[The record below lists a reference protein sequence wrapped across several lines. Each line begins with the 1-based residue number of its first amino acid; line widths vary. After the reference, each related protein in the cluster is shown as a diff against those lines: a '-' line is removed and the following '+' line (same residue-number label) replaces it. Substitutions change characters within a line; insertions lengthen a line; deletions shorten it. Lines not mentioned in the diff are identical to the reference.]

1 MELSNASLDKNKDG
15 KLQYVLLKGEEGH
28 PDAEGRTER
37 VKAVLEEN
45 GIILEELE
53 MNNANWDILQA
64 QTLMD
69 AWIKK
74 HENNIEFIFSN
85 NDAMA
90 LGALKSIQK
99 EGYNT
104 LEAYDGVTAVEMAIN
119 EKPDLILLD
128 VMIPKLDGISVCKKI
143 RYALNIS
150 NIPILMIS
158 AKDTESDKIVGLEM
172 GADDYITKP
181 FQIRE
186 VMARIKA
193 NLRKAELNA
202 NMEINSQKNEDK
214 DNIIKVG
221 DLTLDLKKVEAR
233 VKGEVINL
241 TKKEFDVL
249 KYLASQPG
257 QVVTR
262 EMLLRDVWEYEEYVG
277 AIRTID
283 VTMNRIRD
291 KIEKD
296 KANPKILITK
306 RGVGYYVTDR
316 N

>member
-1 MELSNASLDKNKDG
+1 MEEMIEKDKKTILVVDDEKSIMELLVFNL
-15 KLQYVLLKGEEGH
+15 
-28 PDAEGRTER
+28 
-37 VKAVLEEN
+37 
-45 GIILEELE
+45 
-53 MNNANWDILQA
+53 
-64 QTLMD
+64 
-69 AWIKK
+69 
-74 HENNIEFIFSN
+74 
-85 NDAMA
+85 
-90 LGALKSIQK
+90 QK

-104 LEAYDGVTAVEMAIN
+104 LEAYDGATAVEMALN

-158 AKDTESDKIVGLEM
+158 AKDSESDKIVGLEM

-202 NMEINSQKNEDK
+202 NMENAQNQKEDK
-214 DNIIKVG
+214 DDIIKVG
-221 DLTLDLKKVEAR
+221 DLTLDLKKIEVK

-262 EMLLRDVWEYEEYVG
+262 EMLLREVWEYEEYVG

-306 RGVGYYVTDR
+306 RGVGYYVTDKT
-316 N
+316 

>member
-1 MELSNASLDKNKDG
+1 MENMLEKDKKTILVVDDE
-15 KLQYVLLKGEEGH
+15 QDIRELL
-28 PDAEGRTER
+28 
-37 VKAVLEEN
+37 VFNL
-45 GIILEELE
+45 
-53 MNNANWDILQA
+53 
-64 QTLMD
+64 
-69 AWIKK
+69 
-74 HENNIEFIFSN
+74 
-85 NDAMA
+85 
-90 LGALKSIQK
+90 QK

-104 LEAYDGVTAVEMAIN
+104 LEAADGAAAVDLALN
-119 EKPDLILLD
+119 GKPDLILLD

-186 VMARIKA
+186 VMARVKA
-193 NLRKAELNA
+193 HLRKAESLN
-202 NMEINSQKNEDK
+202 S
-214 DNIIKVG
+214 DNIQTQKTENTEDIIRVG
-221 DLTLDLKKVEAR
+221 DLTLDLKKIEVR
-233 VKGEVINL
+233 VKGEIINL

-249 KYLASQPG
+249 HYLASQPG

-262 EMLLRDVWEYEEYVG
+262 EMLLREVWEYEEYVG

-316 N
+316 S

>member
-1 MELSNASLDKNKDG
+1 MENIVDKDKKTILVVDDEKNIMD
-15 KLQYVLLKGEEGH
+15 LL
-28 PDAEGRTER
+28 
-37 VKAVLEEN
+37 VFNL
-45 GIILEELE
+45 
-53 MNNANWDILQA
+53 
-64 QTLMD
+64 
-69 AWIKK
+69 
-74 HENNIEFIFSN
+74 
-85 NDAMA
+85 
-90 LGALKSIQK
+90 QK

-104 LEAYDGVTAVEMAIN
+104 LEAYDGITAVDMALK

-128 VMIPKLDGISVCKKI
+128 IMIPKLDGISVCKKI

-158 AKDTESDKIVGLEM
+158 ARDTESDKIVGLEM

-193 NLRKAELNA
+193 NLRKAELNS
-202 NMEINSQKNEDK
+202 NMEIYQNSKQEDK
-214 DNIIKVG
+214 NNIIKVG
-221 DLTLDLKKVEAR
+221 DLSLDIKKIEVK

-249 KYLASQPG
+249 RYLASQPG

-296 KANPKILITK
+296 KSNPKILITK
-306 RGVGYYVTDR
+306 RGVGYYVTDKD
-316 N
+316 

>member
-1 MELSNASLDKNKDG
+1 MEKEKKTILVVDDEKTIMELLVFNL
-15 KLQYVLLKGEEGH
+15 
-28 PDAEGRTER
+28 
-37 VKAVLEEN
+37 
-45 GIILEELE
+45 
-53 MNNANWDILQA
+53 
-64 QTLMD
+64 
-69 AWIKK
+69 
-74 HENNIEFIFSN
+74 
-85 NDAMA
+85 
-90 LGALKSIQK
+90 QK

-104 LEAYDGVTAVEMAIN
+104 LEAYDGATAVDLALN
-119 EKPDLILLD
+119 GKPDLILLD

-158 AKDTESDKIVGLEM
+158 ARDTESDKIVGLEM

-186 VMARIKA
+186 VMARVKA
-193 NLRKAELNA
+193 HLRKAENLNIDNA
-202 NMEINSQKNEDK
+202 QAPKVENSEE
-214 DNIIKVG
+214 IIKVG
-221 DLTLDLKKVEAR
+221 DLTLDLKKVEVR
-233 VKGEVINL
+233 VKGEPINL

-249 KYLASQPG
+249 KYLATQPG
-257 QVVTR
+257 QVITR

-291 KIEKD
+291 KIERD

-306 RGVGYYVTDR
+306 RGVGYYLTDR
-316 N
+316 G

>member
-1 MELSNASLDKNKDG
+1 ME
-15 KLQYVLLKGEEGH
+15 
-28 PDAEGRTER
+28 
-37 VKAVLEEN
+37 
-45 GIILEELE
+45 GII
-53 MNNANWDILQA
+53 DRDKKTILVV
-64 QTLMD
+64 D
-69 AWIKK
+69 DEK
-74 HENNIEFIFSN
+74 NIRDLLVFN
-85 NDAMA
+85 LQN
-90 LGALKSIQK
+90 

-104 LEAYDGVTAVEMAIN
+104 LEAEDGLQAVDIALKES
-119 EKPDLILLD
+119 PDLILLD
-128 VMIPKLDGISVCKKI
+128 VMLPKLDGKSVCKKL
-143 RYALNIS
+143 RYSLNMS

-158 AKDTESDKIVGLEM
+158 AKDTETDKIVGLEI

-186 VMARIKA
+186 VIARIKA
-193 NLRKAELNA
+193 NLRKSELNSTI
-202 NMEINSQKNEDK
+202 EIQNKEDK
-214 DNIIKVG
+214 NDIIKVG
-221 DLTLDLKKVEAR
+221 DLTLDLKRVEVKV
-233 VKGEVINL
+233 KDEVINL

-306 RGVGYYVTDR
+306 RGSGYYVTDK

>member
-1 MELSNASLDKNKDG
+1 MEEIVEKEKKTILVVDDEKSIMELLVFNL
-15 KLQYVLLKGEEGH
+15 
-28 PDAEGRTER
+28 
-37 VKAVLEEN
+37 
-45 GIILEELE
+45 
-53 MNNANWDILQA
+53 
-64 QTLMD
+64 
-69 AWIKK
+69 
-74 HENNIEFIFSN
+74 
-85 NDAMA
+85 
-90 LGALKSIQK
+90 QK

-104 LEAYDGVTAVEMAIN
+104 LEAYDGVSAVDMAIN

-202 NMEINSQKNEDK
+202 NIDAMNVKKSEDK
-214 DNIIKVG
+214 SNDIIKVG
-221 DLTLDLKKVEAR
+221 DLSLDLKKVEAK

-249 KYLASQPG
+249 KFLASQPG

-262 EMLLRDVWEYEEYVG
+262 ENLLREVWEYEEYVG

-306 RGVGYYVTDR
+306 RGVGYYVTDKS
-316 N
+316 

>member
-1 MELSNASLDKNKDG
+1 MKEIIKKDKKTILVVDDEKSIMELLVFNL
-15 KLQYVLLKGEEGH
+15 
-28 PDAEGRTER
+28 
-37 VKAVLEEN
+37 
-45 GIILEELE
+45 
-53 MNNANWDILQA
+53 
-64 QTLMD
+64 
-69 AWIKK
+69 
-74 HENNIEFIFSN
+74 
-85 NDAMA
+85 
-90 LGALKSIQK
+90 QK

-104 LEAYDGVTAVEMAIN
+104 LEAYDGVTAVEMAMN

-202 NMEINSQKNEDK
+202 NMDSMNSQKNEDK
-214 DNIIKVG
+214 DDIIKVG
-221 DLTLDLKKVEAR
+221 DLTLDLKKIEAR

-262 EMLLRDVWEYEEYVG
+262 EMLLREVWEYEEYVG

-306 RGVGYYVTDR
+306 RGVGYYVTDK

>member
-1 MELSNASLDKNKDG
+1 MEELVEKDKKTILVVDDEQSIMELLVFNL
-15 KLQYVLLKGEEGH
+15 
-28 PDAEGRTER
+28 
-37 VKAVLEEN
+37 
-45 GIILEELE
+45 
-53 MNNANWDILQA
+53 
-64 QTLMD
+64 
-69 AWIKK
+69 
-74 HENNIEFIFSN
+74 
-85 NDAMA
+85 
-90 LGALKSIQK
+90 QK

-104 LEAYDGVTAVEMAIN
+104 LEAYDGATAVDMALN
-119 EKPDLILLD
+119 KKPDLILLD

-193 NLRKAELNA
+193 NLRKADLNSNIELNT
-202 NMEINSQKNEDK
+202 QKNEDK

-249 KYLASQPG
+249 RYLASQPG

-262 EMLLRDVWEYEEYVG
+262 EMLLREVWEYEEYVG

-316 N
+316 S

>member
-1 MELSNASLDKNKDG
+1 MENIIDRDKKTILVVDDEKNIRDLLVFN
-15 KLQYVLLKGEEGH
+15 LQ
-28 PDAEGRTER
+28 
-37 VKAVLEEN
+37 N
-45 GIILEELE
+45 
-53 MNNANWDILQA
+53 
-64 QTLMD
+64 
-69 AWIKK
+69 
-74 HENNIEFIFSN
+74 
-85 NDAMA
+85 
-90 LGALKSIQK
+90 

-104 LEAYDGVTAVEMAIN
+104 LEAGDGIQAVDIALKES
-119 EKPDLILLD
+119 PDLILLD
-128 VMIPKLDGISVCKKI
+128 VMLPKLDGKSVCKKL
-143 RYALNIS
+143 RYSLNMS

-158 AKDTESDKIVGLEM
+158 AKDTETDKIVGLEI

-186 VMARIKA
+186 VIARVKA
-193 NLRKAELNA
+193 NLRKSELTA
-202 NMEINSQKNEDK
+202 GLEVQTKEEKSD
-214 DNIIKVG
+214 IIKVG
-221 DLTLDLKKVEAR
+221 DLSLDLKRVEAK
-233 VKGEVINL
+233 VKDEVINL

-296 KANPKILITK
+296 KSNPKILKIG
-306 RGVGYYVTDR
+306 RAHV
-316 N
+316 

>member
-1 MELSNASLDKNKDG
+1 MEELVEKEKKTILVVDDEQSIMELLVFNL
-15 KLQYVLLKGEEGH
+15 
-28 PDAEGRTER
+28 
-37 VKAVLEEN
+37 
-45 GIILEELE
+45 
-53 MNNANWDILQA
+53 
-64 QTLMD
+64 
-69 AWIKK
+69 
-74 HENNIEFIFSN
+74 
-85 NDAMA
+85 
-90 LGALKSIQK
+90 QK

-104 LEAYDGVTAVEMAIN
+104 LEAYDGVTAVEMAMN

-128 VMIPKLDGISVCKKI
+128 VMIPKIDGISVCKKI

-202 NMEINSQKNEDK
+202 NIDIMNNTPKQEEKEDV
-214 DNIIKVG
+214 IKVG
-221 DLTLDLKKVEAR
+221 DLTLDLKKIEAR

-262 EMLLRDVWEYEEYVG
+262 EMLLREVWEYEEYVG

-316 N
+316 YS

>member
-1 MELSNASLDKNKDG
+1 MENLVEKDKKTILVVDDEKAIMELLVFNL
-15 KLQYVLLKGEEGH
+15 
-28 PDAEGRTER
+28 
-37 VKAVLEEN
+37 
-45 GIILEELE
+45 
-53 MNNANWDILQA
+53 
-64 QTLMD
+64 
-69 AWIKK
+69 
-74 HENNIEFIFSN
+74 
-85 NDAMA
+85 
-90 LGALKSIQK
+90 QK

-104 LEAYDGVTAVEMAIN
+104 LEAYDGITAVDMALKG
-119 EKPDLILLD
+119 KPDLILLD

-193 NLRKAELNA
+193 HLRKAESLNLESA
-202 NMEINSQKNEDK
+202 QTQKSEEK
-214 DNIIKVG
+214 DDIIKVG
-221 DLTLDLKKVEAR
+221 DLTLDLKKIEVK
-233 VKGEVINL
+233 VKGEIINL

-262 EMLLRDVWEYEEYVG
+262 EMLLREVWEYEEYVG

-306 RGVGYYVTDR
+306 RGVGYYVTDK

>member
-1 MELSNASLDKNKDG
+1 MEEIVEKDKKTILVVDDEQSIMELLVFY
-15 KLQYVLLKGEEGH
+15 L
-28 PDAEGRTER
+28 
-37 VKAVLEEN
+37 
-45 GIILEELE
+45 
-53 MNNANWDILQA
+53 
-64 QTLMD
+64 
-69 AWIKK
+69 
-74 HENNIEFIFSN
+74 
-85 NDAMA
+85 
-90 LGALKSIQK
+90 QK

-128 VMIPKLDGISVCKKI
+128 VMIPKMDGISVCKKI

-193 NLRKAELNA
+193 NLRKAELNTNIDA
-202 NMEINSQKNEDK
+202 MNNKKNEDK
-214 DNIIKVG
+214 NDIIKVG
-221 DLTLDLKKVEAR
+221 DLSLDLKKVEAK

-262 EMLLRDVWEYEEYVG
+262 EMLLREVWEYEEYVG

-306 RGVGYYVTDR
+306 RGVGYYVTDK

>member
-1 MELSNASLDKNKDG
+1 MKGGSFVVENIVEKDKKTILVVDDEPNIVD
-15 KLQYVLLKGEEGH
+15 LL
-28 PDAEGRTER
+28 
-37 VKAVLEEN
+37 VFNL
-45 GIILEELE
+45 
-53 MNNANWDILQA
+53 
-64 QTLMD
+64 
-69 AWIKK
+69 
-74 HENNIEFIFSN
+74 
-85 NDAMA
+85 
-90 LGALKSIQK
+90 QK
-99 EGYNT
+99 EGYDT
-104 LEAYDGVTAVEMAIN
+104 IVATDGITAVDMALK

-143 RYALNIS
+143 RYAFNIS
-150 NIPILMIS
+150 NMPILMIS

-193 NLRKAELNA
+193 NLRKAELNT
-202 NMEINSQKNEDK
+202 NMEMYQNAKQEDK
-214 DNIIKVG
+214 SDIIKVG
-221 DLTLDLKKVEAR
+221 DLSLDLKKVEVK

-262 EMLLRDVWEYEEYVG
+262 EDLLRNVWEYEEYVG

-306 RGVGYYVTDR
+306 RGVGYYVTDK

>member
-1 MELSNASLDKNKDG
+1 MENIVEKDKKTILVVDDEPNIVD
-15 KLQYVLLKGEEGH
+15 LL
-28 PDAEGRTER
+28 
-37 VKAVLEEN
+37 VFNL
-45 GIILEELE
+45 
-53 MNNANWDILQA
+53 
-64 QTLMD
+64 
-69 AWIKK
+69 
-74 HENNIEFIFSN
+74 
-85 NDAMA
+85 
-90 LGALKSIQK
+90 QK
-99 EGYNT
+99 EGYDT
-104 LEAYDGVTAVEMAIN
+104 IVATDGITAVDMAIK

-193 NLRKAELNA
+193 NLRKAELNS
-202 NMEINSQKNEDK
+202 NMEMYQNAKQEDK
-214 DNIIKVG
+214 NDIIKVG
-221 DLTLDLKKVEAR
+221 DLSLDLKKVEVK

-306 RGVGYYVTDR
+306 RGVGYYITDKC
-316 N
+316 

>member
-1 MELSNASLDKNKDG
+1 MEGVIDRDKKTILVVDDEKNIRDLLVFN
-15 KLQYVLLKGEEGH
+15 LQ
-28 PDAEGRTER
+28 
-37 VKAVLEEN
+37 N
-45 GIILEELE
+45 
-53 MNNANWDILQA
+53 
-64 QTLMD
+64 
-69 AWIKK
+69 
-74 HENNIEFIFSN
+74 
-85 NDAMA
+85 
-90 LGALKSIQK
+90 

-104 LEAYDGVTAVEMAIN
+104 LEAEDGLQAVDVALKES
-119 EKPDLILLD
+119 PDLILLD
-128 VMIPKLDGISVCKKI
+128 VMLPKLDGKSVCKKL
-143 RYALNIS
+143 RYSLNMS

-158 AKDTESDKIVGLEM
+158 AKDTETDKIVGLEI

-186 VMARIKA
+186 VIARVKA
-193 NLRKAELNA
+193 NLRKSELNS
-202 NMEINSQKNEDK
+202 NIENQNKDDKNS
-214 DNIIKVG
+214 IIKVG
-221 DLTLDLKKVEAR
+221 DLTLDLKRVEVKV
-233 VKGEVINL
+233 KDEVINL

-306 RGVGYYVTDR
+306 RGSGYYVTDK

>member
-1 MELSNASLDKNKDG
+1 MEEIVEKDKKTILVVDDEQSIMELLVFNL
-15 KLQYVLLKGEEGH
+15 
-28 PDAEGRTER
+28 
-37 VKAVLEEN
+37 
-45 GIILEELE
+45 
-53 MNNANWDILQA
+53 
-64 QTLMD
+64 
-69 AWIKK
+69 
-74 HENNIEFIFSN
+74 
-85 NDAMA
+85 
-90 LGALKSIQK
+90 QK

-128 VMIPKLDGISVCKKI
+128 VMIPKMDGISVCKKI
-143 RYALNIS
+143 RYALNIA

-193 NLRKAELNA
+193 NLRKSELNA
-202 NMEINSQKNEDK
+202 NIEINTRKSEDK
-214 DNIIKVG
+214 NDIIRVG
-221 DLTLDLKKVEAR
+221 DLSLDLKKVEAK

-262 EMLLRDVWEYEEYVG
+262 EMLLREVWEYEEYVG

-306 RGVGYYVTDR
+306 RGVGYYVTDKS
-316 N
+316 

>member
-1 MELSNASLDKNKDG
+1 MEELIEKDKKTILVVDDEQSIMELLVFNL
-15 KLQYVLLKGEEGH
+15 
-28 PDAEGRTER
+28 
-37 VKAVLEEN
+37 
-45 GIILEELE
+45 
-53 MNNANWDILQA
+53 
-64 QTLMD
+64 
-69 AWIKK
+69 
-74 HENNIEFIFSN
+74 
-85 NDAMA
+85 
-90 LGALKSIQK
+90 QK

-202 NMEINSQKNEDK
+202 NIDVMNSKKNDDK
-214 DNIIKVG
+214 DDIIKVG
-221 DLTLDLKKVEAR
+221 DLSLDLKKVEAK

-262 EMLLRDVWEYEEYVG
+262 EMLLREVWEYEEYVG

-306 RGVGYYVTDR
+306 RGVGYYVTDKS
-316 N
+316 

>member
-1 MELSNASLDKNKDG
+1 MEELVEKDKKTILVVDDEQSIMELLVFNL
-15 KLQYVLLKGEEGH
+15 
-28 PDAEGRTER
+28 
-37 VKAVLEEN
+37 
-45 GIILEELE
+45 
-53 MNNANWDILQA
+53 
-64 QTLMD
+64 
-69 AWIKK
+69 
-74 HENNIEFIFSN
+74 
-85 NDAMA
+85 
-90 LGALKSIQK
+90 QK

-104 LEAYDGVTAVEMAIN
+104 LEAYDGATAVDMALN
-119 EKPDLILLD
+119 KKPDLILLD

-150 NIPILMIS
+150 NIPILMLS

-186 VMARIKA
+186 LMARIKA
-193 NLRKAELNA
+193 NLRKADLNSNIELNA
-202 NMEINSQKNEDK
+202 QKNEDRE
-214 DNIIKVG
+214 NIIKVG
-221 DLTLDLKKVEAR
+221 DLTLDLKKVEAK

-262 EMLLRDVWEYEEYVG
+262 EMLLREVWEYEEYVG

>member
-1 MELSNASLDKNKDG
+1 MEGFIDRDKRTILVVDDEKNIRDLLVFN
-15 KLQYVLLKGEEGH
+15 LQ
-28 PDAEGRTER
+28 
-37 VKAVLEEN
+37 N
-45 GIILEELE
+45 
-53 MNNANWDILQA
+53 
-64 QTLMD
+64 
-69 AWIKK
+69 
-74 HENNIEFIFSN
+74 
-85 NDAMA
+85 
-90 LGALKSIQK
+90 

-104 LEAYDGVTAVEMAIN
+104 LEAEDGLQAVDVALKEN
-119 EKPDLILLD
+119 PDLILLD
-128 VMIPKLDGISVCKKI
+128 VMLPKLDGKSVCKKL
-143 RYALNIS
+143 RYSLNMS

-158 AKDTESDKIVGLEM
+158 AKDTETDKIVGLEI

-186 VMARIKA
+186 VIARVKA
-193 NLRKAELNA
+193 NLRKTDLNT
-202 NMEINSQKNEDK
+202 NLDNQNKEDK
-214 DNIIKVG
+214 SDVIRVG
-221 DLTLDLKKVEAR
+221 DLSLDLKRVEVR
-233 VKGEVINL
+233 VRDEVINL

-306 RGVGYYVTDR
+306 RGSGYYVTDKG
-316 N
+316 

>member
-1 MELSNASLDKNKDG
+1 MEEVVEKDKKTILVVDDEKSIMELLVFNL
-15 KLQYVLLKGEEGH
+15 
-28 PDAEGRTER
+28 
-37 VKAVLEEN
+37 
-45 GIILEELE
+45 
-53 MNNANWDILQA
+53 
-64 QTLMD
+64 
-69 AWIKK
+69 
-74 HENNIEFIFSN
+74 
-85 NDAMA
+85 
-90 LGALKSIQK
+90 QK

-202 NMEINSQKNEDK
+202 NMDIMNSQKNEDK
-214 DNIIKVG
+214 DDIIRVG
-221 DLTLDLKKVEAR
+221 DLTLDLKKIEAK

-262 EMLLRDVWEYEEYVG
+262 EMLLREVWEYEEYVG

-306 RGVGYYVTDR
+306 RGVGYYVVG
-316 N
+316 NK

>member
-1 MELSNASLDKNKDG
+1 M
-15 KLQYVLLKGEEGH
+15 
-28 PDAEGRTER
+28 
-37 VKAVLEEN
+37 
-45 GIILEELE
+45 EELE
-53 MNNANWDILQA
+53 EKDKKTILVV
-64 QTLMD
+64 D
-69 AWIKK
+69 D
-74 HENNIEFIFSN
+74 E
-85 NDAMA
+85 
-90 LGALKSIQK
+90 KSIMELLVFNLQK

-104 LEAYDGVTAVEMAIN
+104 IEAYDGMTAVDKAIN

-128 VMIPKLDGISVCKKI
+128 VMLPKLDGISVCKKI
-143 RYALNIS
+143 KYALNMS
-150 NIPILMIS
+150 KIPILMIS
-158 AKDTESDKIVGLEM
+158 AKDTETDKIVGLEM

-181 FQIRE
+181 FLIRE

-193 NLRKAELNA
+193 NLRKSEF
-202 NMEINSQKNEDK
+202 NSSSDSEGTHKK
-214 DNIIKVG
+214 DNREDIIRVG
-221 DLTLDLKKVEAR
+221 DLTLDLKKIEAR

-257 QVVTR
+257 EVVTR

-306 RGVGYYVTDR
+306 RGVGYYVTD
-316 N
+316 NS

>member
-1 MELSNASLDKNKDG
+1 MEEVVEKDKKTILVVDDEKSIMELLVFNL
-15 KLQYVLLKGEEGH
+15 
-28 PDAEGRTER
+28 
-37 VKAVLEEN
+37 
-45 GIILEELE
+45 
-53 MNNANWDILQA
+53 
-64 QTLMD
+64 
-69 AWIKK
+69 
-74 HENNIEFIFSN
+74 
-85 NDAMA
+85 
-90 LGALKSIQK
+90 QK

-202 NMEINSQKNEDK
+202 NMDIMNSQKNEDK
-214 DNIIKVG
+214 DEIIRVG
-221 DLTLDLKKVEAR
+221 DLTLDLKKIEAK

-262 EMLLRDVWEYEEYVG
+262 EMLLREVWEYEEYVG

-306 RGVGYYVTDR
+306 RGVGYYVTDK

>member
-1 MELSNASLDKNKDG
+1 MEDIIDRDKKTILIVDDEKNIRDLLVFN
-15 KLQYVLLKGEEGH
+15 LQ
-28 PDAEGRTER
+28 
-37 VKAVLEEN
+37 N
-45 GIILEELE
+45 
-53 MNNANWDILQA
+53 
-64 QTLMD
+64 
-69 AWIKK
+69 
-74 HENNIEFIFSN
+74 
-85 NDAMA
+85 
-90 LGALKSIQK
+90 

-104 LEAYDGVTAVEMAIN
+104 IEASDGIQAVDVALK

-128 VMIPKLDGISVCKKI
+128 VMLPKLDGKSVCKKL
-143 RYALNIS
+143 RYSLNMS

-158 AKDTESDKIVGLEM
+158 AKDTETDKIVGLEI

-186 VMARIKA
+186 VIARVKA
-193 NLRKAELNA
+193 NLRKAELNTG
-202 NMEINSQKNEDK
+202 NDVVVKENTED
-214 DNIIKVG
+214 IIKVG
-221 DLTLDLKKVEAR
+221 DLTLDLKRIEVKVKDEI
-233 VKGEVINL
+233 INL

-249 KYLASQPG
+249 KYLATQPG

-306 RGVGYYVTDR
+306 RGVGYYVTDK

>member
-1 MELSNASLDKNKDG
+1 MEKDKKTILVVDDEKSIMELLVFNL
-15 KLQYVLLKGEEGH
+15 
-28 PDAEGRTER
+28 
-37 VKAVLEEN
+37 
-45 GIILEELE
+45 
-53 MNNANWDILQA
+53 
-64 QTLMD
+64 
-69 AWIKK
+69 
-74 HENNIEFIFSN
+74 
-85 NDAMA
+85 
-90 LGALKSIQK
+90 QK

-104 LEAYDGVTAVEMAIN
+104 LEAYDGVTAVDMALN

-158 AKDTESDKIVGLEM
+158 ARDTESDKIVGLEM

-193 NLRKAELNA
+193 NLRKS
-202 NMEINSQKNEDK
+202 EINNNIENNTNNKLDENED
-214 DNIIKVG
+214 IIKVG
-221 DLTLDLKKVEAR
+221 DLTLDLKKIEVK

-249 KYLASQPG
+249 RYLASQPG

-262 EMLLRDVWEYEEYVG
+262 EMLLREVWEYEEYVG

-306 RGVGYYVTDR
+306 RGVGYYVTDKK
-316 N
+316 